1 MPFLALVA
9 LLLFTETHM
18 VFADE
23 ALPEDFRSLAQFMSV
38 PTGDAKTI
46 SLAAKPN
53 PEDCEETKK
62 ANELKSTTYKFPMK
76 KNEKEWKFS
85 VITSVSGP
93 AETFKK
99 EFMESPSWALRSDVN
114 AIMKTKYDSHEKRL
128 SAITDMCKG
137 RSEMDR
143 IQMAS
148 YLGSQLANIYDY
160 DRTKPSHPNY
170 NAVVVPEDQ
179 WKALY
184 NRSQGSPSVSG
195 VCRDATSTIV
205 QFMRACGFSKDQL
218 SMQSY
223 NTTGAG
229 HQIVFVKDSN
239 GKIYTIN
246 WSELYATSQK
256 AAIAPDLNPSNLA
269 TGIDYYSFDGDGKL
283 VSYQKTELGNIIKA
297 VSGGTPS
304 DPNYLPHLMKLEAS
318 YGLFTANLYKGQTH
332 SGDNAEG
339 AAVHYKYTDRSQI
352 FALSMGTSYTKNQK
366 TVQTSPG
373 YESNIDQTILYFQ
386 TEVSARPVIEVKRTA
401 DTLITVNPT
410 AVVSS
415 EFYQTKSKVDTDPG
429 NVYKNSEMVGQGDLG
444 LEAAFSKGKFSS
456 WAGASTNIIMGA
468 TGNTEAAGDG
478 KTLALN
484 THSVRA
490 GASWNGEKVISSIEA
505 QSTTSY
511 FGNNYSV
518 STSIIG
524 KNNQTEG
531 TVVYSVYDRG
541 HGIRDD
547 YVMVKGE
554 KKFSIERVSKVSVGV
569 AAQLPLNGNS
579 EDSTYLATLKFGNK

>member
-1 MPFLALVA
+1 MPFLALVP
-9 LLLFTETHM
+9 LLLFIETDLI
-18 VFADE
+18 FADD

-38 PTGDAKTI
+38 PTGDAKTVA
-46 SLAAKPN
+46 LGAKAN
-53 PEDCEETKK
+53 PEDCEESKK
-62 ANELKSTTYKFPMK
+62 ANELKAQYNFPIK

-93 AETFKK
+93 PETFKK
-99 EFMESPSWALRSDVN
+99 EFMESPSWAVGDDVN
-114 AIMKTKYDSHEKRL
+114 TIMQTKYESHEKRL
-128 SAITDMCKG
+128 SAISDMCKG
-137 RSEMDR
+137 RSEINR

-148 YLGSQLANIYDY
+148 YLGAQLSNIYDY
-160 DRTKPSHPNY
+160 DRTKPSHPNS

-179 WKALY
+179 WNALY
-184 NRSQGSPSVSG
+184 ARTQGKPSVAG

-218 SMQSY
+218 SMHSY
-223 NTTGAG
+223 NTTGGG

-256 AAIAPDLNPSNLA
+256 AAITPDLNPSNLA
-269 TGIDYYSFDGDGKL
+269 TGIDYYSFDADGKL
-283 VSYQKTELGNIIKA
+283 VSYQKTELGSIIKA

-304 DPNYLPHLMKLEAS
+304 DPNYLPDLMKLEAS
-318 YGLFTANLYKGQTH
+318 FGLFTANLYKGQTH
-332 SGDNAEG
+332 AGDNAEG
-339 AAVHYKYTDRSQI
+339 VAAHYKFVHPSQI
-352 FALSMGTSYTKNQK
+352 YALSMGTSYTKNTK

-373 YESNIDQTILYFQ
+373 YEANMDQTILYFQ
-386 TEVSARPVIEVKRTA
+386 TEISARPVIEIKRTA

-410 AVVSS
+410 AVISS

-429 NVYKNSEMVGQGDLG
+429 VVYKNTEMVGHGDLG

-468 TGNTEAAGDG
+468 AGNTEAAGDG

-484 THSVRA
+484 RHSVRA

-518 STSIIG
+518 STSFIG
-524 KNNQTEG
+524 KNNQAEG

-541 HGIRDD
+541 HGIRED

-554 KKFSIERVSKVSVGV
+554 KKFSLERVSKVSVGV
-569 AAQLPLNGNS
+569 AAQVPLNGNS
-579 EDSTYLATLKFGNK
+579 KDSTFLATFKFGSK